1 MKKNLTM
8 GGWCP
13 HAVKKALLLMKL
25 TFLLIIV
32 ATLHVSASVKGQDKV
47 SLKLNQ
53 VEISK
58 VLNSIEKQGTWRFLY
73 NSRLTS
79 ISHKVSLDV
88 TNLAI
93 TDLLN
98 RVFAETD
105 LTYKLLENNLIVV
118 VSTTQTQQDIKITG
132 KVTGDSGEGLANVS
146 ITLKGSDRGTTTDN
160 TGTCALLV
168 PETGTLVVSYI
179 GYESQEVAVNN
190 QPVVNIKM
198 TRSNLQ

>member
-160 TGTCALLV
+160 TGTFTLLV

-179 GYESQEVAVNN
+179 G
-190 QPVVNIKM
+190 
-198 TRSNLQ
+198 